1 MDWITQEYDSINI
14 GDERLNKRAKR
25 LLKSFSDTPIASIPE
40 SCKGWAE
47 TKAAYRF
54 FENDLVTAKK
64 VMKPHRLST
73 LNRIKKHPVVLLLQ
87 DTTTLNYSGQ
97 KEREDTGPIQ
107 QDNVRGLFLHPTLA
121 ITPNRDCLGIVDYE
135 QWARE
140 KFTHLS
146 AEERKAKRNLKSI
159 KDKESYRW
167 VRGYKK
173 ATKLAKLIPDT
184 HFVYIADREGD
195 IYDIYHEAA
204 TGFSKGRADWVIRA
218 TYDRAILDKT
228 QPKNRSRL
236 KKNVKASL
244 SMGKVT
250 FTTSSFGN
258 RKKREVTQD
267 IFVKEVTLLPPREKA
282 KAGFTPVTIT
292 TIICTEKNPPPGEKS
307 IEWTLLTSVPISS
320 LEAALQVVQWY
331 LCRWQIEIFFKV
343 LKSGCGIEKLQ
354 LNGKQH
360 FDPCL
365 ALYLIVAWRIMFMTM
380 AARSSPLLS
389 SECLFEPIEWQTAYV
404 MIYKKPPPEEP
415 PLLKDMLKMI
425 ARLGGFLGRKHDG
438 DPGPAVMWKG
448 LRTLHDYIKARE
460 VFTRAFGHTYG

>member
-1 MDWITQEYDSINI
+1 MDWITQEYGSINI
-14 GDERLNKRAKR
+14 GDERLNKRAKQ
-25 LLKSFSDTPIASIPE
+25 LLKRFSDTPLESIPE
-40 SCKGWAE
+40 RCKGWAE
-47 TKAAYRF
+47 TKATYRF

-64 VMKPHRLST
+64 VIKPHRLAT
-73 LNRIKKHPVVLLLQ
+73 LNRIKEHPIVLLLQ

-97 KEREDTGPIQ
+97 KERVDTGPIQ

-121 ITPNRDCLGIVDYE
+121 VTPNRECLGLIDYE

-140 KFTHLS
+140 KLAHQS
-146 AEERKAKRNLKSI
+146 AEERKAERHSKAI

-173 ATKLAKLIPDT
+173 ATKLSKVIPDT
-184 HFVYIADREGD
+184 QFIYIADREGD

-204 TGFSKGRADWVIRA
+204 TNFARGSADWVIRA
-218 TYDRAILDKT
+218 TFDRAIFDET
-228 QPKNRSRL
+228 QPKNRNRL
-236 KKNVKASL
+236 KKSVKAS
-244 SMGKVT
+244 SGMGKVT

-267 IFVKEVTLLPPREKA
+267 VFVKEVTLLPPREKA
-282 KAGFTPVTIT
+282 KAGFAPVKVT
-292 TIICTEKNPPPGEKS
+292 TIIATETNPPPGEKAV
-307 IEWTLLTSVPISS
+307 EWTLLTSVPISS
-320 LEAALQVVQWY
+320 LEAALQVIQWY

-343 LKSGCGIEKLQ
+343 LKSGCTIEKLQ
-354 LNGKQH
+354 LNEKQR

-365 ALYLIVAWRIMFMTM
+365 ALYLIVAWRILFMTM
-380 AARSSPLLS
+380 AGRAYPSLS

-404 MIYKKPPPEEP
+404 MIYEKSPPKEP
-415 PLLKDMLKMI
+415 PALKDMLRMI

-438 DPGPAVMWKG
+438 DPGPTVMWKG
-448 LRTLHDYIKARE
+448 LRTLYDYIKARE